1 MSKDKSLFEEIKAGL
16 EQAIEYDKGNIKL
29 KTTKMETKVVNGK
42 KTVNILSEKVQYKNE
57 QEKN

>member
-1 MSKDKSLFEEIKAGL
+1 MNKDKSLFEEIKAGL
-16 EQAIEYDKGNIKL
+16 EQAIEYEKGNIKL

-57 QEKN
+57 